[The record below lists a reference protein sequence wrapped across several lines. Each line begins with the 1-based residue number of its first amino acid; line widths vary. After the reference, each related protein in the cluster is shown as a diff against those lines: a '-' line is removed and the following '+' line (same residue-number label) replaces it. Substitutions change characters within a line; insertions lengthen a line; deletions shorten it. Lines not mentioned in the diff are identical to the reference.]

1 MPIVNNTS
9 REDFIMTFEFILN
22 LIDSNYSKNSPLANK
37 KVFIYDSKN
46 RLMEDFTFYDGY
58 SITEESK
65 TVLKKFCESQKSES
79 LRFFVVRLYE
89 DSICIYDEF
98 RGFIIKLDRAS

>member
-1 MPIVNNTS
+1 
-9 REDFIMTFEFILN
+9 MTFEFILN
-22 LIDSNYSKNSPLANK
+22 LIDSNYAKNSPLANK
-37 KVFIYDSKN
+37 KVFVYDSKN

-65 TVLKKFCESQKSES
+65 T